1 MALPAVDPGFD
12 LEEMVHTMI
21 CAGPVVTWHVF
32 WESAF
37 APGTRFPDLNRH
49 LFGSMI
55 LSVIYRSKVSCNDLL
70 SIVNRMKGFVDSKLV
85 KEKMGDRID
94 GLRKILETILGRANP
109 CIHNSSD
116 GHRDNYKPDFETRNT
131 ALLETLKDDLRDFSC
146 AIQGGLFER
155 WKKANGLLAGELR
168 GGHAEVRA
176 LLMAARDEVTTN
188 PEYVSFWAD
197 DIRNDLVSASHM
209 QSPEKFGVRLMGKF
223 KKQLRIHDRKDPR
236 WAILLKAVYQ
246 AYRANYG
253 TVFAEYAEIII
264 RQIERHTGLL
274 IGPLVQNDPVLN
286 ILSLEDP
293 LIWPEMAYDS
303 ESSDDDDKIKS
314 ETWKILD
321 HFYKRWDEC
330 NYESKHD
337 ETAAK
342 CLLKGLEHHERYARE
357 AQVFVKV
364 RRGSWES
371 TAPLPRDFEWDLLTM
386 SPEEWI
392 EKRID

>member
-37 APGTRFPDLNRH
+37 APGAKFPDLNRS

-70 SIVNRMKGFVDSKLV
+70 NIVNRMKGFVDSKLV
-85 KEKMGDRID
+85 NEKMGDRVD
-94 GLRKILETILGRANP
+94 GLRQIFETILGRANP
-109 CIHNSSD
+109 CVHSG

-131 ALLETLKDDLRDFSC
+131 ALLKTLKNDLRDFSC

-188 PEYVSFWAD
+188 PEYVYFWAD
-197 DIRNDLVSASHM
+197 NIRNDLVSVSDM
-209 QSPEKFGVRLMGKF
+209 QSPEEFGVRLMGKF
-223 KKQLRIHDRKDPR
+223 KKQLGIHDRKDPR
-236 WAILLKAVYQ
+236 WAILLKA
-246 AYRANYG
+246 AYLARRANYKNLL
-253 TVFAEYAEIII
+253 ADYAEIII
-264 RQIERHTGLL
+264 HQIERHTGLL
-274 IGPLVQNDPVLN
+274 IGPLIQNDPVLN
-286 ILSLEDP
+286 TLSLEDP

-303 ESSDDDDKIKS
+303 ESSDDDDKNFP

-321 HFYKRWDEC
+321 HFYNRWDEC
-330 NYESKHD
+330 DESKTD
-337 ETAAK
+337 ETAAA

-386 SPEEWI
+386 SPEEWNR
-392 EKRID
+392 EKNRLK